1 MMMADCGNSAMG
13 TGRRSA
19 RELGRPESLSRAAR
33 GGSLDGGGGEEKRME
48 WMERGEETRGVKS
61 RTLPY
66 Q

>member
-48 WMERGEETRGVKS
+48 WRGDERG
-61 RTLPY
+61 
-66 Q
+66 